1 MANGLSRDEV
11 LKLMRS
17 FQPACVLAA
26 AAELDIFTSLAT
38 SPANSSDLSARLGTY
53 LRDTTILLDA
63 LASLGFLIK
72 ENDKYHVPP
81 VVAEMLSEASPTN
94 ILPGV
99 RHQAN
104 GVRRWAQL
112 ARVIQTGGPAECP
125 PSIRGEQA
133 DLASFIGAMENY
145 SAPVAEQVID
155 KLQPLRFR
163 HLLDIGAG
171 PGTWTIALL
180 LAVPNTIATVF
191 DLPDV
196 IPMARQRIEQAGL
209 TKRVTFVAGDYLS
222 DELPKGADFAWL
234 SAIAHQNSREQN
246 AALFAKI
253 HRALSDGGIL
263 AVRDVVMDESRTSPQ
278 AGALF
283 AINMLVATEHG
294 NTYTFEEFRSDLSLA
309 GFTNIE
315 LLYHDDAMNSLIRAE
330 KHRA

>member
-1 MANGLSRDEV
+1 MTVSLSCDEV

-17 FQPACVLAA
+17 FQPTCVLAA
-26 AAELDIFTSLAT
+26 AAELDIFTSL
-38 SPANSSDLSARLGTY
+38 SGGSANSADLSARLGTD
-53 LRDTTILLDA
+53 LRATTILLDA
-63 LASLGFLIK
+63 LTSLGFLMK
-72 ENDKYHVPP
+72 ENDEYRVPP
-81 VVAEMLSEASPTN
+81 GVAEMLSESSPTN

-112 ARVIQTGGPAECP
+112 ARVVQTGGPAECP
-125 PSIRGEQA
+125 PSVRGPDG

-155 KLQPLRFR
+155 KLRPLGFR

-180 LAVPNTIATVF
+180 RAVPNAIATVF
-191 DLPDV
+191 DLPQV

-209 TKRVTFVAGDYLS
+209 IKRVSFVGGDYLS
-222 DELPKGADFAWL
+222 DDLPAGADFIWL

-253 HRALSDGGIL
+253 HKALSPGGTL
-263 AVRDVVMDESRTSPQ
+263 AVRDVVMDESRTGPQ

-294 NTYTFEEFRSDLSLA
+294 NTYTFEEFRSDLAHA
-309 GFTNIE
+309 GFVNIE
-315 LLYHDDAMNSLIRAE
+315 LFYHDDAMNSLIRAQ
-330 KHRA
+330 KLRT